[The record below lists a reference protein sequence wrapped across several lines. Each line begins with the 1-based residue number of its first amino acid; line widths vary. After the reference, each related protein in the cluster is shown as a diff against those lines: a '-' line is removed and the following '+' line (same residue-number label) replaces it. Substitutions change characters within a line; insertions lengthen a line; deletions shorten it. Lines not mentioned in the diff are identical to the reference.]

1 MEIIDVAVAEELQH
15 WDSWCYDLY
24 TGTDG
29 WRCQIC
35 QDWIPGTDS
44 MVEHLFLQ
52 HGLAPV
58 FTGVASM
65 WIENKR
71 R

>member
-1 MEIIDVAVAEELQH
+1 M
-15 WDSWCYDLY
+15 
-24 TGTDG
+24 GG

>member
-1 MEIIDVAVAEELQH
+1 MFQDVAVAEEH
-15 WDSWCYDLY
+15 GCWNRFWDDWV
-24 TGTDG
+24 TTDG

-35 QDWIPGTDS
+35 QDWVPGTDS

-58 FTGVASM
+58 YIGVASM
-65 WIENKR
+65 YVEKEG
-71 R
+71 